1 MRMVN
6 RDLMAYGKA
15 SGAFEYAAKRYMED
29 NLNQRLKQEVTA
41 AFNYLEREAYP
52 PIEAA
57 YNNAPESK
65 ETASAY
71 EIATRDLME
80 MRNKWQSLP

>member
-1 MRMVN
+1 MEQIN

-29 NLNQRLKQEVTA
+29 NSNQRLKQEVTL
-41 AFNYLEREAYP
+41 AFNYSEKEAYP

-57 YNNAPESK
+57 YNNAPQSK
-65 ETASAY
+65 ETVSAY
-71 EIATRDLME
+71 EIATRDLMV